1 MLCVVVRVVVKAGHA
16 ASFLERT
23 AQQCVETLSHEPECH
38 RFDVCVDPADSH
50 RILLYEI
57 YTSEAAFGAH
67 LLTSHFRAF
76 DADTRGWVE
85 EKTVERWSKVERVP

>member
-1 MLCVVVRVVVKAGHA
+1 MLSVVVRFVIKTGHDTR
-16 ASFLERT
+16 FLER
-23 AQQCVETLSHEPECH
+23 AVQQAVDTLRHEPECR

-57 YTSEAAFGAH
+57 YTSEAAFGEH
-67 LLTSHFRAF
+67 LLTSHFRSF

-85 EKTVERWSKVERVP
+85 EKAVERWSRVEPAQ